1 MPVKPPVS
9 TRHDGVENGQ
19 TSTIPDREDSVLVFF
34 TCGHILIVLTQQ
46 RSKFQCRMV
55 ILSLLPAQCRAA
67 RALIGWSL
75 DELSSA
81 SKIAKETIA
90 DFEAG
95 ILSPPERILQDMKRS
110 FETAGVLFILENGG
124 GAGVRLA
131 KRANAS
137 IDTNETETVQY
148 EEHLKNDAP
157 PGAGG

>member
-1 MPVKPPVS
+1 M
-9 TRHDGVENGQ
+9 
-19 TSTIPDREDSVLVFF
+19 
-34 TCGHILIVLTQQ
+34 
-46 RSKFQCRMV
+46 
-55 ILSLLPAQCRAA
+55 SLLPAQCRAA

-81 SKIAKETIA
+81 SKISTQTIA